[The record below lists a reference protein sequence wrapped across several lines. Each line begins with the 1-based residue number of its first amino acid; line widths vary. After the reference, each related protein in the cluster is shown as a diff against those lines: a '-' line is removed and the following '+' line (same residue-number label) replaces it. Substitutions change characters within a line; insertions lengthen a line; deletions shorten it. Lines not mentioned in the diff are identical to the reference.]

1 MNASVPLVRTTLAES
16 WPQGVSHEPSLKIGD
31 VVRTLKEEF
40 PLLRPS
46 KLRHFEAEKLVV
58 PFRSASRQRLYSPAD
73 VERLRFVLRV
83 QRDRYL
89 PLSQIREML
98 AQLDEGHAVDEQE
111 ASTLRLVREEDITHV
126 DPGKRVKIADV
137 AEHTGVSVGQIEE
150 LIDAGILTADARGR
164 LSAHASDVVVY
175 AQMLLKSGYELRH
188 VRSLCHSARSHAV
201 MVSQNLATEQ
211 AKKTVVAGERVV
223 RRASEDASVI
233 SELYRAL
240 LTESIDIELR

>member
-1 MNASVPLVRTTLAES
+1 MNAYAPLAPVSAVES
-16 WPQGVSHEPSLKIGD
+16 WPQEVSHEPSLKIGD
-31 VVRTLKEEF
+31 VVRALKEEF

-58 PFRSASRQRLYSPAD
+58 PFRSASRQRLYSQAD

-98 AQLDEGHAVDEQE
+98 VQLDEGNAVNEEE
-111 ASTLRLVREEDITHV
+111 AAALRLVREEDLTHV
-126 DPGKRVKIADV
+126 DPSKRVKLAEV

-175 AQMLLKSGYELRH
+175 ARMLLQAGYELRH
-188 VRSLCHSARSHAV
+188 IRSVCHSARSHAV
-201 MVSQNLATEQ
+201 MVSQNLA
-211 AKKTVVAGERVV
+211 ADRSKKTVVASERVV
-223 RRASEDASVI
+223 RKASEDASVI
-233 SELYRAL
+233 GELYRAL
-240 LTESIDIELR
+240 LTESMDIELR